1 MGVTIK
7 QVDLDLGILVREYR
21 QEKGLTQLDLARR
34 LGFDSPQFISLF
46 ERGLSKIPLNV
57 LGKLI
62 TILGIPEKKIM
73 KSLLKSY
80 EVTLRQEIS
89 AGKRNAG

>member
-1 MGVTIK
+1 MGVTMK

-62 TILGIPEKKIM
+62 TILGIPEKKD
-73 KSLLKSY
+73 Y
-80 EVTLRQEIS
+80 EVITEVL
-89 AGKRNAG
+89 